1 MAHNPTYARMLLSQ
15 MFMYVT
21 PLISV
26 IQLNNIFGE
35 FETPARFI
43 SLPSRWQWAYR
54 SLSESGNKFA
64 YFSVATVKII
74 HQPLSLG
81 RLVMISTINNS
92 YGNNKVMLNSLF
104 DVKTKVHFSFRLSN

>member
-26 IQLNNIFGE
+26 IQLDNIFGE
-35 FETPARFI
+35 FETPARFL
-43 SLPSRWQWAYR
+43 SLLSRWQWAYR
-54 SLSESGNKFA
+54 SLSESGNKFV

-81 RLVMISTINNS
+81 RLVIINTINNS
-92 YGNNKVMLNSLF
+92 YGNNKVMLNS
-104 DVKTKVHFSFRLSN
+104 